1 MNKYKRP
8 LLLLAGAF
16 LVSSLSGCE
25 KSTEPATTTSTDT
38 VVSAAL
44 ALPEQ
49 PPSARLPEGISPSH
63 YKLQLTIDPREA
75 TFSGTAEIEIV
86 LAGSTNFFWMHGNE
100 LDVSVA
106 RAILADGE
114 TVDLQWQQASD
125 TGVVKVTAVQPLPAG
140 KLLLQ
145 LEYNAPF
152 NTNLEG
158 LHTVTEGGRTY
169 AFTQFEATSAR
180 LAFPSFD
187 EPGFKVPFDIELIIP
202 AEYSGIG
209 NTPIVAE
216 SAAAEG
222 YKTLTFATTKPLPT
236 YLIAFAVGPFDV
248 VEWEPVPASA
258 LRSEPL
264 PLRGITAAGKGD
276 DIRFALKNTAAI
288 VLEMEDYFDTPYP
301 YAKLDIIAVP
311 DFSAGAMENAG
322 AITYREELILLDEKA
337 SVGQKRGFFGVHAH
351 ELSHQWFGNLVTPV
365 WWEDIWL
372 NESFATWNSSII
384 LDRLFPDEK
393 YRDALQNGVSRVMP
407 NDSLATARQ
416 IREPITRHADIGSAF
431 NGITYQ
437 KGAGVLSMFES
448 FLGRDNFRDGIR
460 HYMKIH
466 AFGNTSAEDF
476 IGAIADA
483 NPQVSGEDLREA
495 FRTFIEQP
503 GLPFISTQLS
513 CTDEGATLEVSQ
525 QRYLPTGSTGS
536 SNQTWVI
543 PACVTLY
550 EGGES
555 SAQCFLLK
563 DAAETITLNTE
574 RCPEALL
581 PNTGG
586 TSYYRWSLPAPQWAA
601 LLASFDQLSIT
612 EQISVASSLSAALNN
627 VSMTI
632 EEYLQAVPAITRSD
646 SWRVAIA
653 PRTDLYKIKEYV
665 ANEEERLALEAKLRE
680 WYQPRLDELNA
691 LPSLRPDQ
699 EQFRMFMMSTL
710 AIGAHDPAIRKE
722 LAEMGALF
730 TGFGGDEKIHHDAI
744 DPNLSYVALLVAT
757 DEYGKPFTDL
767 LWKLFKAS
775 DNANDRNYL
784 LRAMASSI
792 DPEIAEAVRGR
803 ILSPDL
809 KDNEVNSILYRQM
822 GRAENREAMWGWTQE
837 NMQALLERTPNQR
850 KGQLPSIFDTF
861 CTLEHASQIE
871 AVFNPMIDT
880 LQSGPRNLANSLE
893 TIRLCAAFVAAHTT
907 ETGQ

>member
-1 MNKYKRP
+1 MNNYQRP
-8 LLLLAGAF
+8 LSLLAMAL
-16 LVSSLSGCE
+16 LVSLITACGE
-25 KSTEPATTTSTDT
+25 STEPSIITDT
-38 VVSAAL
+38 NTVSAMAL
-44 ALPEQ
+44 PLPEQ
-49 PPSARLPEGISPSH
+49 PPSARLPEGVSPGH
-63 YKLQLTIDPREA
+63 YKLQLTIDPRES
-75 TFSGTAEIEIV
+75 TFSGTAEIDVV
-86 LAGSTNFFWMHGNE
+86 LAGSTDFFWMHGNE
-100 LDVSVA
+100 LKVTSA
-106 RAILADGE
+106 RALLTTGE
-114 TVDLQWQQASD
+114 TVDLQWQQAPE
-125 TGVVKVTAVQPLPAG
+125 TGVAKVTAAQVLPAG

-145 LEYNAPF
+145 IEYSAPF
-152 NTNLEG
+152 NTSLEG
-158 LHTVTEGGRTY
+158 LHTVTDGGKAY

-187 EPGFKVPFDIELIIP
+187 EPGFKVPFDIELTIP
-202 AEYSGIG
+202 TEYSGIS
-209 NTPIVAE
+209 NTPIASK
-216 SAAAEG
+216 SAAQEG

-236 YLIAFAVGPFDV
+236 YLVAFAVGPFDV

-276 DIRFALKNTAAI
+276 EIHFALKNTAAI
-288 VLEMEDYFDTPYP
+288 ILEMEDYFDTPYP

-311 DFSAGAMENAG
+311 DFSNGAMENAG

-337 SVGQKRGFFGVHAH
+337 SVGQKRTFFGVHAH
-351 ELSHQWFGNLVTPV
+351 EIAHQWFGNLVTPV

-384 LDRLFPDEK
+384 LDRMFPDEK

-407 NDSLATARQ
+407 NDSLASARQ

-448 FLGRDNFRDGIR
+448 FLGRGNFRDGIR

-513 CTDEGATLEVSQ
+513 CTDSGASLAVSQ

-536 SNQTWVI
+536 SEQTWVI

-555 SAQCFLLK
+555 SSQCFLLK
-563 DAAETITLNTE
+563 DASETITLNTE
-574 RCPEALL
+574 RCPDALL

-586 TSYYRWSLPAPQWAA
+586 TSYYRWSLPSQQWAA

-627 VSMTI
+627 ASMTI

-665 ANEEERLALEAKLRE
+665 ANEEERQALEAKLRE

-691 LPSLRPDQ
+691 LTSLRPDQ
-699 EQFRMFMMSTL
+699 VQFRMFMMSTL
-710 AIGAHDPAIRKE
+710 AIGAYDPAIRKE
-722 LAEMGALF
+722 LAEMGAAF
-730 TGFGGDEKIHHDAI
+730 TGFGGDEKIHHEAI
-744 DPNLSYVALLVAT
+744 D
-757 DEYGKPFTDL
+757 
-767 LWKLFKAS
+767 
-775 DNANDRNYL
+775 AN
-784 LRAMASSI
+784 
-792 DPEIAEAVRGR
+792 
-803 ILSPDL
+803 
-809 KDNEVNSILYRQM
+809 
-822 GRAENREAMWGWTQE
+822 
-837 NMQALLERTPNQR
+837 
-850 KGQLPSIFDTF
+850 
-861 CTLEHASQIE
+861 
-871 AVFNPMIDT
+871 
-880 LQSGPRNLANSLE
+880 
-893 TIRLCAAFVAAHTT
+893 
-907 ETGQ
+907 